1 MDRLEAEKSA
11 RRQRTTEE
19 ITAALER
26 SGLSRK
32 EFAQRM
38 HRVPSEVTRWL
49 SGKHN
54 FTSDLLAEISYVL
67 GVSIS
72 GAEDANPG
80 PIPVVDGY
88 ESRCKAKYLSDSTI
102 SINNYLD
109 IPQDSLNS
117 LKDKAR
123 SRGMSLREYIKDI
136 LTKTAAEQAPSAN
149 DFCGIWSD
157 DRYPDAEQIRNYR
170 TQNTFPEL

>member
-1 MDRLEAEKSA
+1 MDRIEAEKTA

-19 ITAALER
+19 IATALER
-26 SGLSRK
+26 SGLTRK
-32 EFAQRM
+32 EFAQKM

-72 GAEDANPG
+72 GAEDADFESVS
-80 PIPVVDGY
+80 IIDGY
-88 ESRCKAKYLSDSTI
+88 KHQCEAKYLSDNTI
-102 SINNYLD
+102 SINKYFD
-109 IPQDSLNS
+109 ISQDSINS

-123 SRGMSLREYIKDI
+123 SKGLSLREYIKDI
-136 LTKTAAEQAPSAN
+136 LTKAATEHTPSAI

-157 DRYPDAEQIRNYR
+157 DRYPDAGQIRTYR
-170 TQNTFPEL
+170 TRNTFPEL

>member
-1 MDRLEAEKSA
+1 MDRIEAEKIA
-11 RRQRTTEE
+11 RRKRTTEE
-19 ITAALER
+19 IAIALER
-26 SGLSRK
+26 SGLTRK
-32 EFAQRM
+32 EFAQKM

-88 ESRCKAKYLSDSTI
+88 ESRCEAKYLSDNTI

-109 IPQDSLNS
+109 ISQDSLNS

-123 SRGMSLREYIKDI
+123 SRGLSLREYIKDI
-136 LTKTAAEQAPSAN
+136 LTKAAAEQAPSASE
-149 DFCGIWSD
+149 FCGIWSD
-157 DRYPDAEQIRNYR
+157 DRYPDAAQIRNFR